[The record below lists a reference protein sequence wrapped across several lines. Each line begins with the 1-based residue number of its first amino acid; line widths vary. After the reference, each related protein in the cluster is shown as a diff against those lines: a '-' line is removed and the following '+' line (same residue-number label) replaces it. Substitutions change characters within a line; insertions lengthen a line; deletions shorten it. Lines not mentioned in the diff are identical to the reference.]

1 METNNLTNEQ
11 KIFSSSYLNHIYV
24 EVFDNNNFSDYE
36 KDEYPLQQTEKMHP
50 IGGSRIYVPEEITLE
65 LPTGS
70 RGSDLKEIENTK
82 IIYEAFRGL
91 TPTQASDPRL
101 WTYLTHV
108 TFWEYMQKRWP
119 VTEQALGKK
128 QNYIKERY
136 LLPTANLRTLTHN
149 GISRLWWFGYLTY
162 DENRENPW
170 ELTETLLK
178 GTDLP
183 TSLLERAIGTNRNI
197 RNGVLEFFC
206 ENPALIT
213 SKSVQEILKMLN
225 LVGGVKNLPFLD
237 ANEIKEI
244 MNKLK
249 KAA

>member
-1 METNNLTNEQ
+1 METNNSINEQ
-11 KIFSSSYLNHIYV
+11 KIFSSSYLNRIYV
-24 EVFDNNNFSDYE
+24 DVFDNKQFSDYE
-36 KDEYPLQQTEKMHP
+36 KDVYPLGTEDIYP
-50 IGGSRIYVPEEITLE
+50 IGGSRIYIPEEPSLE

-70 RGSDLKEIENTK
+70 KGSDLKEIENTK
-82 IIYEAFRGL
+82 IIYEAFRTL

-119 VTEQALGKK
+119 VSEKSNDKK
-128 QNYIKERY
+128 KNFIKDRY
-136 LLPTANLRTLTHN
+136 LLTTASLRTLTHN

-162 DENRENPW
+162 DENRDNPW

-178 GTDLP
+178 GTDIP
-183 TSLLERAIGTNRNI
+183 TSLIERAIGANKNI

-249 KAA
+249 TAA

>member
-1 METNNLTNEQ
+1 METNNLKNEQ
-11 KIFSSSYLNHIYV
+11 KIFSSSYLNRIYT
-24 EVFDNNNFSDYE
+24 EVFDNKQFSDYE
-36 KDEYPLQQTEKMHP
+36 KEAYPLRTENVYPK
-50 IGGSRIYVPEEITLE
+50 GGSRIYRPEEISLE

-70 RGSDLKEIENTK
+70 KGSDLKEIENTK
-82 IIYEAFRGL
+82 IIYEAFRAL

-119 VTEQALGKK
+119 VLEQSQAKK

-136 LLPTANLRTLTHN
+136 LLPTTNLRTLTHN

-162 DENRENPW
+162 DESRENPW
-170 ELTETLLK
+170 ELTEILLK

-183 TSLLERAIGTNRNI
+183 TSLLERAIGTNKNI

-206 ENPALIT
+206 ENPSLIN
-213 SKSVQEILKMLN
+213 SKSVQEILKKLN
-225 LVGGVKNLPFLD
+225 LVGGVRNLPFLD

-244 MNKLK
+244 MDELK
-249 KAA
+249 NAA

>member
-1 METNNLTNEQ
+1 MDNPKVEQ
-11 KIFSSSYLNHIYV
+11 KIFSSGYLNQIYI
-24 EVFDNNNFSDYE
+24 EVFDNKQYSNYE
-36 KDEYPLQQTEKMHP
+36 KEIYPLGEENLYP
-50 IGGSRIYVPEEITLE
+50 IGGSRIMVPKEITLE

-82 IIYEAFRGL
+82 IIYDTFRSL

-119 VTEQALGKK
+119 VKEQSRDKK
-128 QNYIKERY
+128 QNYIKDRY
-136 LLPTANLRTLTHN
+136 LIPSANLRTLTHN

-183 TSLLERAIGTNRNI
+183 TSLLERAIGSNKNI

-206 ENPALIT
+206 ENPDLIT
-213 SKSVQEILKMLN
+213 SKSVQDILKMLN
-225 LVGGVKNLPFLD
+225 LVGGVKNLPFLE
-237 ANEIKEI
+237 ASEIKDI
-244 MNKLK
+244 LSGL